1 MKNEVKYVSE
11 ESTSHT
17 VRWSST
23 GVSDEN
29 GLSLFSISVGFHP
42 VAEKTNG
49 VVKILFCVL
58 IGL

>member
-1 MKNEVKYVSE
+1 MENEVKYVSE

-42 VAEKTNG
+42 LAEN
-49 VVKILFCVL
+49 
-58 IGL
+58 